1 MADQVITSPN
11 RNPVVPMDSYRVKGV
26 RAYTGLQP
34 DQRSGVISQAHISK
48 ISVGKPSYPEAL
60 SSQVSDDNGIDDP
73 QYASTRQKITSGVMM
88 ATS

>member
-1 MADQVITSPN
+1 METH
-11 RNPVVPMDSYRVKGV
+11 RVKGV

-48 ISVGKPSYPEAL
+48 ISVDKPGYPGAL
-60 SSQVSDDNGIDDP
+60 SSQISDDNHDDP